1 MELVMNNLPE
11 LNEIKSLRKSL
22 NISQKELGKI
32 LKIPQSTV
40 SRIENETMDP
50 PYSKFKKIYEFL
62 EKERRKR
69 EQTENIASDIMTKQI
84 YSINSNSTMKDA
96 MEIMNKYSISQI
108 PIIGNNGQNLG
119 SITSKKIQKL
129 IIENPELINI
139 NVMNF
144 KELPFPEVE
153 KTWSVKDIS
162 NLLVKYSAVL
172 VKEFDEYL
180 GIITD
185 SNFLK
190 LTLR

>member
-1 MELVMNNLPE
+1 MKILPDL
-11 LNEIKSLRKSL
+11 LNIKTLRKSL
-22 NISQKELGKI
+22 NISQKELGQI
-32 LKIPQSTV
+32 LEIPQSTI

-62 EKERRKR
+62 VNERRKR
-69 EQTENIASDIMTKQI
+69 EQTENVAADIMTKQI
-84 YSINSNSTMKDA
+84 YSIDSNSTMKDA
-96 MEIMNKYSISQI
+96 MKIMNKYSISQI
-108 PIIGNNGQNLG
+108 PILEDNGQNLG

-129 IIENPELINI
+129 IIDNPALINT

-153 KTWSVKDIS
+153 KTWNVKDIS
-162 NLLVKYSAVL
+162 NLLVNYSAVL

>member
-22 NISQKELGKI
+22 NISQKDLGKI

-129 IIENPELINI
+129 IIEIPELINI

>member
-1 MELVMNNLPE
+1 MKIPDLQN
-11 LNEIKSLRKSL
+11 IKHLRKSL
-22 NISQKELGKI
+22 DISQKELGQI
-32 LKIPQSTV
+32 LEIPQSTI

-62 EKERRKR
+62 ENERRIR
-69 EQTENIASDIMTKQI
+69 EQTENVAADIMTKQI
-84 YSINSNSTMKDA
+84 YSIDSKSTMKDA

-108 PIIGNNGQNLG
+108 PILEKNGQNLG

-129 IIENPELINI
+129 IIDNPELINT
-139 NVMNF
+139 NVLNF

-153 KTWSVKDIS
+153 KTWNVKDIS
-162 NLLVKYSAVL
+162 NLLVNYSAVL

-190 LTLR
+190 LTV

>member
-1 MELVMNNLPE
+1 MKKLPE
-11 LNEIKSLRKSL
+11 FKEIKNLRKSL
-22 NISQKELGKI
+22 NLSQKELGQI
-32 LKIPQSTV
+32 LKIPQSTI

-69 EQTENIASDIMTKQI
+69 EQTENIAADIMTKQI
-84 YSINSNSTMKDA
+84 YSIDSNSTMKDA
-96 MEIMNKYSISQI
+96 MQIMNKYSISQI
-108 PIIGNNGQNLG
+108 PIIENNGQNLG

-129 IIENPELINI
+129 IIDNPELINT
-139 NVMNF
+139 NVLNF

-153 KTWSVKDIS
+153 KTWNVKDIS
-162 NLLVKYSAVL
+162 NLLVNYSAVL